1 MFYLDSFNIVSFNY
15 QLQVTTNIACAPQVT
30 DKNLL
35 LSILHSIKHSV
46 IFNVDQFP
54 TLTEKAAH
62 LWYFLARYQV
72 FNNGNKR
79 TAIVSMLAMLMINRH
94 GLLIDNDK
102 IAKELYRLT
111 KLISEDN
118 CNEEELV
125 DFLNNNMI
133 ESKETILPE
142 DMVNYFLNQKPL
154 KEILF
159 KLAEE

>member
-15 QLQVTTNIACAPQVT
+15 QLQVTTNIACEPQVN

-35 LSILHSIKHSV
+35 ASILHSIKHSV
-46 IFNVDQFP
+46 IFKVDQFP

-94 GLLIDNDK
+94 GLPIDNDK
-102 IAKELYRLT
+102 VANELYHLT

-118 CNEEELV
+118 CSEEELV

-142 DMVNYFLNQKPL
+142 DMVNYFLKQKPL